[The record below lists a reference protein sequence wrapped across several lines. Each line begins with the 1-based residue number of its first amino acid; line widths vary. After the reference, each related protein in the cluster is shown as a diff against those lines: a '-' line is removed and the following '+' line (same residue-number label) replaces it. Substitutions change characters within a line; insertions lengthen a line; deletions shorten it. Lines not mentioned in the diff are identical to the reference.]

1 MKKNNRHLI
10 GFLRGSGL
18 YAWERK
24 FFVTLLCV
32 IFSIFQTIPSVL
44 AMNNSNS
51 PIMSAV
57 CSSAG
62 ISVVQVGGNSEKAPN
77 SGSMCK
83 FCPTTASNSSGL
95 IPFVEKIV
103 TDDYFIASFNK
114 SQLVGDIALGARHR
128 AISRGPPIAEI
139 KPKDPLLITKNHILV
154 FSEILK
160 GIVL

>member
-10 GFLRGSGL
+10 GFLRDSGL

-24 FFVTLLCV
+24 FFITLLCV
-32 IFSIFQTIPSVL
+32 LFSVFQIIPSAL
-44 AMNNSNS
+44 AVNSSNS

-62 ISVVQVGGNSEKAPN
+62 ISTVQSDGSSEKAPN

-83 FCPTTASNSSGL
+83 FCPTTTSNNSGL
-95 IPFVEKIV
+95 VPFVEKIV
-103 TDDYFIASFNK
+103 VDNYFVAAFNK

-139 KPKDPLLITKNHILV
+139 KPKDPLLITKNNILV
-154 FSEILK
+154 FSENLK
-160 GIVL
+160 GLVL